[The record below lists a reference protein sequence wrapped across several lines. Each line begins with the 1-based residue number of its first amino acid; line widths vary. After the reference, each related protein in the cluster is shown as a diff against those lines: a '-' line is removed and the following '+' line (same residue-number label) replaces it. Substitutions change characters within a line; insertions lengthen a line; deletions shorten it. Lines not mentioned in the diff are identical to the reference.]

1 MTIFWRLQAIIFC
14 SRQII
19 ERGHVTCRILPFNS
33 IFWCLG
39 FPKGDIQNTTVL
51 GTGIPKTRGYPKHCN
66 RASEGKLER
75 EGDFMSH
82 RKCDFTQK
90 DHSFFP
96 LMLQSHSQPTILQHK
111 KDSTKAVADSKECLN
126 NLVCIICYI
135 WLHSWAYQVRSLQIM
150 SLVWLWQY
158 HLQAVQ

>member
-1 MTIFWRLQAIIFC
+1 MLLAAFSHLIQFSGVLR
-14 SRQII
+14 
-19 ERGHVTCRILPFNS
+19 
-33 IFWCLG
+33 

-51 GTGIPKTRGYPKHCN
+51 GTGIPKTRGYPKHFN

-96 LMLQSHSQPTILQHK
+96 LMLQSHSKPTILQHK

-126 NLVCIICYI
+126 NFACIICYI
-135 WLHSWAYQVRSLQIM
+135 
-150 SLVWLWQY
+150 
-158 HLQAVQ
+158 

>member
-1 MTIFWRLQAIIFC
+1 MLLAAFFHLIQFFGVW
-14 SRQII
+14 
-19 ERGHVTCRILPFNS
+19 V
-33 IFWCLG
+33 
-39 FPKGDIQNTTVL
+39 FPKGISKTLLFWVRGYPKLGDTQNS
-51 GTGIPKTRGYPKHCN
+51 GIPKTRGYPKHCN

-96 LMLQSHSQPTILQHK
+96 LMLQSHSKPTILQHK
-111 KDSTKAVADSKECLN
+111 KDSTKAVADSKECLK

-135 WLHSWAYQVRSLQIM
+135 
-150 SLVWLWQY
+150 
-158 HLQAVQ
+158 

>member
-1 MTIFWRLQAIIFC
+1 MLLSAFSHLIQFSGVLRF
-14 SRQII
+14 S
-19 ERGHVTCRILPFNS
+19 
-33 IFWCLG
+33 
-39 FPKGDIQNTTVL
+39 KGDIQNTTVL

-96 LMLQSHSQPTILQHK
+96 LMLQSHSPATQ
-111 KDSTKAVADSKECLN
+111 KARRQ
-126 NLVCIICYI
+126 
-135 WLHSWAYQVRSLQIM
+135 WQIAK
-150 SLVWLWQY
+150 SV
-158 HLQAVQ
+158 